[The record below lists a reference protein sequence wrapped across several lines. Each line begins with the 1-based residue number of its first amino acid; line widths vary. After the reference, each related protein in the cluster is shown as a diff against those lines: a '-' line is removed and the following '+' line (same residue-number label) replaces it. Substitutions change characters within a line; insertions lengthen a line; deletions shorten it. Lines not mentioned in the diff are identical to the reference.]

1 MNQAQRNNHWRQYAQ
16 RQTAVEEAFMPRVER
31 AIGKQFDTFVK
42 VAKTQGFETAK
53 ANVSRIITPEPIQDA
68 IGKIYK
74 TAALNE
80 TSHIYGQLKKTH
92 LKFRGFGFNEQWTQ
106 LVQQYLG
113 NIELLNTVQGITE
126 TTKERIL
133 KVIADGIEN
142 GLSVDDIVAK
152 LQSDEYTTAR
162 ARLIVRTESVGAT
175 NVGSMIGAMST
186 GIMYQKEWISAL
198 DHRVRGLKP
207 KDRFSHIAL
216 NGDVVDMEKGFNN
229 GEVIRYPGDKKA
241 SAGNII
247 QCRCTMGF
255 IAKRDANGR
264 IMRYSNEVSGGVAT
278 SSEMS
283 NGLLQVIAATIFGNL
298 TSSIIGQLVQQ

>member
-1 MNQAQRNNHWRQYAQ
+1 
-16 RQTAVEEAFMPRVER
+16 MPRVER

-42 VAKTQGFETAK
+42 VAKTQGFDTAK

-80 TSHIYGQLKKTH
+80 ASHIYGQLKKIH
-92 LKFRGFGFNEQWTQ
+92 LKFMGFGFNEQWTQ

-162 ARLIVRTESVGAT
+162 ARRIVRTESVGAT

-198 DHRVRGLKP
+198 DHRVRGSKP

-255 IAKRDANGR
+255 IPKRDSNGR
-264 IMRYSNEVSGGVAT
+264 IMRYDSQPLQSGEMPIKPNN
-278 SSEMS
+278 EMS
-283 NGLLQVIAATIFGNL
+283 GVLLQIIAGTIL
-298 TSSIIGQLVQQ
+298 GQAVGSLVSDFN